1 MLIILFYKYLTIN
14 LLNKCILKNLKITK
28 IKNNYMRKILEQIFK
43 LSEHDTTIK
52 KELLAGLTTFITMA
66 YIIFVNPQIMSLSGM
81 DQGAIFVG
89 TCLAAAL
96 ACIVMGFFANW
107 PIGLAPG
114 MGLNAF
120 FTYTVVGEMGYTW
133 EVALGAVFLAG
144 VLFFIMSITRLRA
157 WMISSIPLNLR
168 VAMGAGVGLFIGLI
182 GLKNGGIIVGNQ
194 ATLLSLGEFSKIETL
209 LAAIGFLIISILSVR
224 KITGA
229 IIIGIL
235 MTTLIAYFAG
245 LIEFNGLVSYPPDIA
260 PTFMKLD
267 ILGALNLGMLTII
280 MSFLFVNLFDTT
292 GTLLGVAARANLISN
307 DEKSDGLNKAL
318 KADSSASI
326 FGTFF
331 GCSPVTSY
339 VESSAGVEAGG
350 RTGLTSIVVGLLFLF
365 AMFLSPLASIIPPYA
380 TAGALIY
387 VAILMLSGMEKL
399 NWSST
404 AELLPALIIIVMI
417 PLTFSIADGI
427 ALGFLT
433 YIFLK
438 IFNGEFKNIASGAWV
453 LTLIFI
459 SKFIFL

>member
-1 MLIILFYKYLTIN
+1 MKQTLD
-14 LLNKCILKNLKITK
+14 
-28 IKNNYMRKILEQIFK
+28 QIFK
-43 LSEHDTTIK
+43 LQDNHTTIK
-52 KELLAGLTTFITMA
+52 KEFLAGFTTFITMA
-66 YIIFVNPQIMSLSGM
+66 YIIFVNPQIMALSGM

-89 TCLAAAL
+89 TCLAAAI
-96 ACIVMGFFANW
+96 ACFVMGFFANW

-120 FTYTVVGEMGYTW
+120 FTYTVVGEMGYSW

-144 VLFFIMSITRLRA
+144 VLFFIMSITSLRA

-168 VAMGAGVGLFIGLI
+168 IAMGAGVGLFIGLI

-194 ATLLSLGEFSKIETL
+194 ATLLSLGEFSQIETL

-224 KITGA
+224 KVTGA

-235 MTTLIAYFAG
+235 TTTLIAYFVG
-245 LIEFNGLVSYPPDIA
+245 LIEFNGIVSYPPEIA

-292 GTLLGVAARANLISN
+292 GTLLGVATRANLISN

-365 AMFLSPLASIIPPYA
+365 AMFLSPLASIIPTYA

-404 AELLPALIIIVMI
+404 AELLPALVIIVMI

-433 YIFLK
+433 YVFLK
-438 IFNGEFKNIASGAWV
+438 IFNGEYKDIGSGAWF
-453 LTLIFI
+453 LTLVFI

>member
-1 MLIILFYKYLTIN
+1 MKQTLD
-14 LLNKCILKNLKITK
+14 
-28 IKNNYMRKILEQIFK
+28 QIFK
-43 LSEHDTTIK
+43 LQDNHTTIK
-52 KELLAGLTTFITMA
+52 KEFLAGFTTFITMA
-66 YIIFVNPQIMSLSGM
+66 YIIFVNPQIMALSGM

-89 TCLAAAL
+89 TCLAAAI
-96 ACIVMGFFANW
+96 ACFVMGFFANW

-120 FTYTVVGEMGYTW
+120 FTYTVVGEMGYSW

-144 VLFFIMSITRLRA
+144 VLFFIMSITSLRA

-168 VAMGAGVGLFIGLI
+168 IAMGAGVGLFIGLI

-194 ATLLSLGEFSKIETL
+194 ATLLSLGEFSQIETL

-224 KITGA
+224 KVTGA

-235 MTTLIAYFAG
+235 TTTLIAYFIG
-245 LIEFNGLVSYPPDIA
+245 LIEFNGIVSYPPEIA

-292 GTLLGVAARANLISN
+292 GTLLGVATRANLISN

-433 YIFLK
+433 YVFLK
-438 IFNGEFKNIASGAWV
+438 IFNGEYRDIASGAWF

>member
-1 MLIILFYKYLTIN
+1 MKQT
-14 LLNKCILKNLKITK
+14 
-28 IKNNYMRKILEQIFK
+28 LELIFK
-43 LSEHDTTIK
+43 LNDNNTTIK
-52 KELLAGLTTFITMA
+52 KELLAGFTTFITMA
-66 YIIFVNPQIMSLSGM
+66 YIIFVNPQMMAASGM

-89 TCLAAAL
+89 TCLAAAI
-96 ACIVMGFFANW
+96 ACFVMGIFANW
-107 PIGLAPG
+107 PVGLAPG

-120 FTYTVVGEMGYTW
+120 FTYTVVGEMGYSW
-133 EVALGAVFLAG
+133 EVALGAVFIAG
-144 VLFFIMSITRLRA
+144 ILFFIMSITRLRS
-157 WMISSIPLNLR
+157 WMISSIPFNLR
-168 VAMGAGVGLFIGLI
+168 IAMGAGVGLFIGLI
-182 GLKNGGIIVGNQ
+182 GLKNGGIIVSNQ
-194 ATLLSLGEFSKIETL
+194 ATLLSLGSFSNIETL
-209 LAAIGFLIISILSVR
+209 LTAIGFLAISVLSVR
-224 KITGA
+224 KIPGA

-235 MTTLIAYFAG
+235 ITTFIGLFLG
-245 LIEFNGLVSYPPDIA
+245 LIEFNGLVSLPPEIA

-267 ILGALNLGMLTII
+267 ILGALNIGMITII

-292 GTLLGVAARANLISN
+292 GTLLGVATRANLIN
-307 DEKSDGLNKAL
+307 ENGQISDLDKAL

-350 RTGLTSIVVGLLFLF
+350 RTGLTAIFVGILFLF
-365 AMFLSPLASIIPPYA
+365 AMFFSPLASIIPPYA

-387 VAILMLSGMEKL
+387 VAILMLGGMEKL
-399 NWSST
+399 NWSNAS
-404 AELLPALIIIVMI
+404 ELLPALVIIVMI

-433 YIFLK
+433 YTALK
-438 IFNGEFKNIASGAWV
+438 FFSGKYNEVSIGAWF

>member
-1 MLIILFYKYLTIN
+1 MKQTLD
-14 LLNKCILKNLKITK
+14 
-28 IKNNYMRKILEQIFK
+28 QIFK
-43 LSEHDTTIK
+43 LQDNHTTIK
-52 KELLAGLTTFITMA
+52 KEFLAGFTTFITMA
-66 YIIFVNPQIMSLSGM
+66 YIIFVNPQIMALSGM

-89 TCLAAAL
+89 TCLAAAI
-96 ACIVMGFFANW
+96 ACFVMGFFANW

-120 FTYTVVGEMGYTW
+120 FTYTVVGEMGYSW

-144 VLFFIMSITRLRA
+144 VLFFIMSITSLRA

-168 VAMGAGVGLFIGLI
+168 IAMGAGVGLFIGLI

-194 ATLLSLGEFSKIETL
+194 ATLLSLGEFSQIETL

-224 KITGA
+224 KVTGA

-235 MTTLIAYFAG
+235 TTTLIAYFVG
-245 LIEFNGLVSYPPDIA
+245 LIEFNGIVSYPPEIA

-292 GTLLGVAARANLISN
+292 GTLLGVATRANLISN
-307 DEKSDGLNKAL
+307 NEKSDGLNKAL

-404 AELLPALIIIVMI
+404 AELLPALVIIVMI

-433 YIFLK
+433 YVFLK
-438 IFNGEFKNIASGAWV
+438 IFNGEFRDIASGAWF

>member
-438 IFNGEFKNIASGAWV
+438 IFNGEFKNIASGAWF